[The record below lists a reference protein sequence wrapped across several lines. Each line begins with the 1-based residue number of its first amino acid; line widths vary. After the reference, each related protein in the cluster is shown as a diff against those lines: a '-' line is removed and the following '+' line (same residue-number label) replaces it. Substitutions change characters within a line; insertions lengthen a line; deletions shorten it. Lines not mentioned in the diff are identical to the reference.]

1 MSHPAPPNGSG
12 SRSCSLDPQLSRT
25 PRSRGPPLSFW
36 SAHPLHTKL
45 SWPFGYMT
53 SMMKLCSERCLAI
66 EALQRFVSSF
76 VVAHEPEALIE
87 ALKQHA
93 GVVVCRAFD
102 DTGSR
107 RLVPASTAERTRW
120 LVIPF
125 HPVWELGSL
134 QARLSR
140 RVAEPD
146 VQVAWRGAWR
156 SPLERTL
163 RIRIAWASAGSSL
176 AAQAERYVGM
186 SSNLMM

>member
-1 MSHPAPPNGSG
+1 MHAPCHVP
-12 SRSCSLDPQLSRT
+12 RT

-45 SWPFGYMT
+45 SWPFGCMT

-76 VVAHEPEALIE
+76 VEAHEPLALIH
-87 ALKQHA
+87 ALQQHA
-93 GVVVCRAFD
+93 SVVISRAFD

-107 RLVPASTAERTRW
+107 RIVQPVAAERSRW

-134 QARLSR
+134 QACLSR

-146 VQVAWRGAWR
+146 VLVAWRGAWR

-163 RIRIAWASAGSSL
+163 RIRIAWASAGSNL
-176 AAQAERYVGM
+176 AAQAERYVGI
-186 SSNLMM
+186 SSNLVM